1 MNYSHFKHF
10 RILILAFGISTVVR
24 SQERLTYPCLVK
36 RLYDME
42 YVATP
47 PRTGELSGNFS
58 SFDRRSVYNA
68 TTETYEHWGANGDGN
83 GFIREEGDGIVVFEK
98 EGPGVIW
105 RFWNALAIDGV
116 IRIYID
122 HADEPVISSSFR
134 DFFEKFD
141 SLIPMINLP
150 NLAMTLSRG
159 RNRWMPISYNSHCKI
174 VLEKG
179 WGAYYHITYTTYP
192 ETMELP
198 DYKGAYTREDA
209 IALAEAD
216 RVLAARGFER
226 VRYPGEE
233 TERMMVS
240 AGANATTGIRTVQG
254 NRAITHFKIRFDEFQ
269 YPTPGERQEML
280 DNLWI
285 KITWDNDL
293 KPSVLAPVR
302 IFFGTYP
309 DIYPYRSYP
318 VGAVPGYFYSNW
330 YMPFSEKATL
340 EIVNK
345 GNRDHQITWEMV
357 HVPLER
363 SANDLLR
370 FHAKWH
376 NGLFKERVQSGGS
389 EIDWPLLVTEGRG
402 RFC

>member
-1 MNYSHFKHF
+1 MNYSHLKHF

-24 SQERLTYPCLVK
+24 SQERLTYPGLVK

-105 RFWNALAIDGV
+105 RFWSALAIDGV

-179 WGAYYHITYTTYP
+179 
-192 ETMELP
+192 
-198 DYKGAYTREDA
+198 
-209 IALAEAD
+209 
-216 RVLAARGFER
+216 
-226 VRYPGEE
+226 
-233 TERMMVS
+233 
-240 AGANATTGIRTVQG
+240 
-254 NRAITHFKIRFDEFQ
+254 
-269 YPTPGERQEML
+269 
-280 DNLWI
+280 
-285 KITWDNDL
+285 
-293 KPSVLAPVR
+293 
-302 IFFGTYP
+302 
-309 DIYPYRSYP
+309 
-318 VGAVPGYFYSNW
+318 
-330 YMPFSEKATL
+330 
-340 EIVNK
+340 
-345 GNRDHQITWEMV
+345 
-357 HVPLER
+357 
-363 SANDLLR
+363 
-370 FHAKWH
+370 
-376 NGLFKERVQSGGS
+376 
-389 EIDWPLLVTEGRG
+389 
-402 RFC
+402 